1 MGWLLLLS
9 GGWSVKVYLKRRFVE
24 GLGEEEHS
32 RQRGARANVSRE
44 GNV

>member
-32 RQRGARANVSRE
+32 RQREEHVQRS
-44 GNV
+44 